1 MHLAHPLQLRK
12 NALVGRH
19 MNKSALALAGFGFA
33 AGIVLFIVFEP
44 LSSVLVARFKGQS
57 PNENL
62 VRLYQELAANGIK
75 RTLRDDNAKTEDVVF
90 HPMPGEGREG
100 HSYACGYVRPSTDA
114 YAKPQRFIYHFD
126 LDKAMLFRS
135 LDHGQIEQLSEIC
148 NSAPAP
154 LELFTF
160 AGGKLTIRAK

>member
-1 MHLAHPLQLRK
+1 
-12 NALVGRH
+12 
-19 MNKSALALAGFGFA
+19 MNKSALATAGFGFA
-33 AGIVLFIVFEP
+33 AGIVLFVALEP
-44 LSSVLVARFKGQS
+44 LSRATVAGYSNQS
-57 PNENL
+57 PDGNL

-75 RTLRDDNAKTEDVVF
+75 RTLRDVNAKTENVIF

-126 LDKAMLFRS
+126 LDKAMLFRG
-135 LDHGQIEQLSEIC
+135 LDRGQIEQLSEIC

-160 AGGKLTIRAK
+160 SDGKLSLRTNK

>member
-1 MHLAHPLQLRK
+1 
-12 NALVGRH
+12 

-33 AGIVLFIVFEP
+33 AGIVLFIVVEP
-44 LSSVLVARFKGQS
+44 LSSGVVGSYDNRRNAD
-57 PNENL
+57 ENL
-62 VRLYQELAANGIK
+62 LRLYQELAANGIK
-75 RTLRDDNAKTEDVVF
+75 RTLRDDNAKTENVVF

-126 LDKAMLFRS
+126 LDKAMIFRS
-135 LDHGQIEQLSEIC
+135 LDRGQIERLSEIC

-160 AGGKLTIRAK
+160 ADGKLTTRAK